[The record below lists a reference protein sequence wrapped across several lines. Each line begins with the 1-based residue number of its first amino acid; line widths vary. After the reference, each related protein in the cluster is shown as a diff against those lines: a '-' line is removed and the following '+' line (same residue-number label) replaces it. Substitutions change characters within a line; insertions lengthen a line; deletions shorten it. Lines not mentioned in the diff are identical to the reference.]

1 MAGIKLDS
9 TDLHLLFLLDE
20 DARAPLTGLSRRMK
34 LSREAVNYRIRRLQK
49 AGVIRAFI
57 TKLDYR
63 KLGLVNYNIYAKL
76 SNMDAA
82 MRGKLV
88 EELSRKKHITWLASL
103 GGRFDFAIEITT
115 GSLEEF
121 DMHFS
126 EIFDSYP
133 DKIGNYQVQVATRIF
148 QAIFPKKYLWQ
159 ERARARAAARA
170 AHEKAAETDLLD
182 RKIISCLATDARASV
197 LEVSRRASAP
207 ATTISSRLR
216 RLERTGIIEGY
227 TTLSNL
233 EMLGYSRFKAFITV
247 RNFSRKDETRLLSF
261 CQEHPNVYY
270 FTKTL
275 GSWNYEIEVDV
286 KSPQEYQCFLMEFRS
301 KFGSV
306 VHDIESLS
314 IFEEHKFTYW
324 PF

>member
-20 DARAPLTGLSRRMK
+20 NARAPLTRLSKRLS

-57 TKLDYR
+57 AKLNYR
-63 KLGLVNYNIYAKL
+63 KLGLVNYNIYVKL
-76 SNMDAA
+76 SNMDAS
-82 MRGKLV
+82 MRRKLV
-88 EELSRKKHITWLASL
+88 EELSRKRHVTWLASL
-103 GGRFDFAIEITT
+103 GGRFDFAIEITS

-121 DMHFS
+121 DRHFS
-126 EIFDSYP
+126 DIFDSYP

-148 QAIFPKKYLWQ
+148 QAIFPKKYLWK
-159 ERARARAAARA
+159 ERAHARAAARPQ
-170 AHEKAAETDLLD
+170 HEKMADIDSLD
-182 RKIISCLATDARASV
+182 RKILSCLATDARASV
-197 LEVSRRASAP
+197 LEASKRASAP
-207 ATTISSRLR
+207 ATTVSSRLR
-216 RLERTGIIEGY
+216 RLERTGVIEGY
-227 TTLSNL
+227 TALSNL
-233 EMLGYSRFKAFITV
+233 EAIGYSRFKAFITV
-247 RNFSRKDETRLLSF
+247 RNFSRRDEERLLSF
-261 CQEHPNVYY
+261 CHSHPNVYY

-286 KSPQEYQCFLMEFRS
+286 KSPREYQGFLMEFRS
-301 KFGSV
+301 KFGNV

>member
-9 TDLHLLFLLDE
+9 TDLRLLFLLDE
-20 DARAPLTGLSRRMK
+20 DARAPLTQLSRQLK
-34 LSREAVNYRIRRLQK
+34 LSREAVNYRIHRLQK
-49 AGVIRAFI
+49 ASVIREFI
-57 TKLDYR
+57 SKLNYR
-63 KLGLVNYNIYAKL
+63 KLGLVNYNIYVKL

-82 MRGKLV
+82 MRLRLV
-88 EELSRKKHITWLASL
+88 EELSGKRHVTWLASL
-103 GGRFDFAIEITT
+103 GGRFDFAIEITA

-121 DMHFS
+121 DTHFS
-126 EIFDSYP
+126 DIFDSYP

-148 QAIFPKKYLWQ
+148 QAIFPKKYLWPG
-159 ERARARAAARA
+159 RSHVRMPARPR
-170 AHEKAAETDLLD
+170 HEKPAETDALD

-197 LEVSRRASAP
+197 LEVSRQASAP
-207 ATTISSRLR
+207 ATTVSSRLR

-227 TTLSNL
+227 TALYNL
-233 EMLGYSRFKAFITV
+233 EAIGYSRFKAFITV
-247 RNFSRKDETRLLSF
+247 RNFSRKDEGRLLSF
-261 CQEHPNVYY
+261 CREHPNVYY

-286 KSPQEYQCFLMEFRS
+286 KSPREYQGFLMEFRS